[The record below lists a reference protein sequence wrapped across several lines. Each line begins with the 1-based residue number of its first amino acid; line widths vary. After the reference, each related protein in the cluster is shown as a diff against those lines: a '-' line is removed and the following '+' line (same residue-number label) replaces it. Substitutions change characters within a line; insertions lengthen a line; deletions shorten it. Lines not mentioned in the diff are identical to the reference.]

1 MAEDKKGGWRFPLGE
16 ADELESEEY
25 EMDDSDDMEE
35 ESGSVNPLVTA
46 AVFLGL
52 VILAAIICGFL
63 WKATH
68 KNEEPKLPVS
78 QENTMQQDEDLM
90 EEVKED
96 TADDSDGEIED
107 GADTDAEGTGE
118 NPADAKMDVSG
129 TEGAID
135 GSADILTEGEKSG
148 PEDSEEEP
156 VSGDETMEFD
166 DVAEDVTAK
175 DVINLRSKPSTL
187 DSENIIGQLSNGE
200 VIERIGMNTI
210 TGWSKLMYNGQVVYA
225 VSNYLTT
232 DLTYKTPVEPVN
244 PNRVTTGDGRVII
257 FVDVDNYITP
267 KEYVNLRIEPSTSA
281 GDATVKCQVTSGTVV
296 HRTGYSADSGWSR
309 VEYNGEVLYV
319 VSSMVNGVEVPQ

>member
-16 ADELESEEY
+16 TDELETEEL
-25 EMDDSDDMEE
+25 EADDFNSDDAEE
-35 ESGSVNPLVTA
+35 ESGGVHPLVTV
-46 AVFLGL
+46 AVFFGL

-68 KNEEPKLPVS
+68 KNEEPKQPVS
-78 QENTMQQDEDLM
+78 QDETLQQEENS
-90 EEVKED
+90 V
-96 TADDSDGEIED
+96 DDSSEDVENIVEEEPQEIV
-107 GADTDAEGTGE
+107 DAETKD
-118 NPADAKMDVSG
+118 P
-129 TEGAID
+129 ID
-135 GSADILTEGEKSG
+135 ESADILTEGEMTGS
-148 PEDSEEEP
+148 EELEEEP

-166 DVAEDVTAK
+166 DVVEDVTAK
-175 DVINLRSKPSTL
+175 DVINLRSQPSTL

-200 VIERIGMNTI
+200 VVERIGMNTI

-232 DLTYKTPVEPVN
+232 DLTYKTPVEPAN

-281 GDATVKCQVTSGTVV
+281 GDTTVKCQVTNGTLV

-319 VSSMVNGVEVPQ
+319 VSSMVNGVELAIYGE